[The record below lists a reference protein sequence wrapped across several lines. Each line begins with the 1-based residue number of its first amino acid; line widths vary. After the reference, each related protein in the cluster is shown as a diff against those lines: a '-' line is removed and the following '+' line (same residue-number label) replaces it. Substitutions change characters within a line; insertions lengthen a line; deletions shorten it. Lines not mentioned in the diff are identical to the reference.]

1 MQPLPD
7 REKGAMRVMNKIDVS
22 LHKTLKLQNVLIR
35 KIEPFEVQDIQ
46 PQLELEKMNSF
57 IRANGAI
64 QIGPVI
70 QYNECNMNATNKL
83 EVSISFLLQCN
94 QGISKIQEPYEMKT
108 SIVVPNCM
116 YCHYI
121 GPEEKMKLAYDK
133 MQIVSFENNIALKN
147 ESYTIILER
156 DIEGDTIVA
165 DIFMEC
171 EE

>member
-1 MQPLPD
+1 
-7 REKGAMRVMNKIDVS
+7 MNKIEVS

-35 KIEPFEVQDIQ
+35 KIEPLEVQNVQ
-46 PQLELEKMNSF
+46 PQLELEKMDSF
-57 IRANGAI
+57 IRANGAV

-70 QYNECNMNATNKL
+70 QYNECNINDANKL

-94 QGISKIQEPYEMKT
+94 QSIAMMQEPYAMKT
-108 SIVVPNCM
+108 TIEVPNCM
-116 YCHYI
+116 YCHYT

-133 MQIVSFENNIALKN
+133 MQIVSFENNIPLKN

-156 DIEGDTIVA
+156 NREKDTIVA

-171 EE
+171 EET

>member
-35 KIEPFEVQDIQ
+35 KIEPFEVQ
-46 PQLELEKMNSF
+46 
-57 IRANGAI
+57 
-64 QIGPVI
+64 VI
-70 QYNECNMNATNKL
+70 QYNECNMNTTNKL